1 MTGKKPKMKQQRMM
15 TASLLAS
22 VAHIAAYDPGTA
34 PTWKMDGDNIA
45 TRDGNPLYIASD
57 GSEMVIEFG
66 TISRLN
72 GEAKQHRTAK
82 EAAEAKLRNYEGL
95 DPVKAREAIET
106 MSKIEAKKLIDA
118 GEVDKV
124 RDQISTAFQAQI
136 GEKDKAIGTL
146 QGRLNGLILDA
157 AFNGSAFIR
166 DNIAVP
172 ADLFRDGFSKFFK
185 VENEKVTPIGRDGNP
200 LYSKQRAG
208 ELADFDEAVAMLV
221 DTHPAK
227 DQLLKLNTGGGT
239 GNGGGGSGRGN
250 APRTMRRVD
259 FDKLPGHQQAEYA
272 ALMRKGEIQI
282 RD

>member
-1 MTGKKPKMKQQRMM
+1 MTGKKPKMKQQRRI

-22 VAHIAAYDPGTA
+22 VAYVAAYDPGTE
-34 PTWKMDGDNIA
+34 PTWKMDGDKIA
-45 TRDGNPLYIASD
+45 LRDGNPVYLASD
-57 GSEMVIEFG
+57 GSEMVVEFG

-72 GEAKQHRTAK
+72 GEAKKHRTEK
-82 EAAEAKLRNYEGL
+82 EAAEAKLRQFEGI
-95 DPVKAREAIET
+95 DAAKAREALET
-106 MSKIEAKKLIDA
+106 ISKLDAKKLIDS
-118 GEVDKV
+118 GEVDKL
-124 RDQISTAFQAQI
+124 RTEISTAFQTQI
-136 GEKDKAIGTL
+136 TEKDKALETL
-146 QGRLNGLILDA
+146 QGRVNGMILDS

-172 ADLFRDGFSKFFK
+172 ADLFRDSFSKFFR
-185 VENEKVTPIGRDGNP
+185 VEKEKITPIGRDGNP
-200 LYSKQRAG
+200 IYSKQRAG
-208 ELADFDEAVAMLV
+208 ELADFDEAVSILV

-239 GNGGGGSGRGN
+239 GNNGNGGGRG
-250 APRTMRRVD
+250 APRTMRRAD